1 MARIGSAKAM
11 ARAVLNA
18 LLGLHAAH
26 IVALRASQS
35 NQSIESFLSSLHSF
49 SRWRAKLRVLL
60 SGGLTSWYRGMTERG
75 TYIYP
80 QITGAALGKEQRLL
94 CGFKDWDSP
103 CSQPTWDVS
112 GLPNRKSPKDGL
124 G

>member
-1 MARIGSAKAM
+1 MARIRSAKAM
-11 ARAVLNA
+11 VRAVLNA
-18 LLGLHAAH
+18 LLGLQAAH

-49 SRWRAKLRVLL
+49 SRWRAKLCVLL
-60 SGGLTSWYRGMTERG
+60 SGGLTSWYRGMTKRG

-94 CGFKDWDSP
+94 CGFKDWDSQ
-103 CSQPTWDVS
+103 CSQTTWNVS